1 MIRHEKTEKYV
12 MKTRVLHGVT
22 GLPVK
27 SSAAGRLPANQPAS
41 QSEPTTETNLPDYK
55 LLSF

>member
-1 MIRHEKTEKYV
+1 